1 MSTTVLVVDDD
12 PDLCRLVAAR
22 LSERGFGVVWRTSG
36 EQALATLAHD
46 AIDAVVTDV
55 RMDGMNGLELC
66 ERVVTNHPD
75 LPVLL
80 LTAYGTLD
88 AATAAIRVGAY
99 DFLPKPPDAD
109 ALAHAIT
116 RAVQARRLRAEVR
129 RLRTDPAPDQH
140 EHGLVGSSA
149 AMIAARDIIDR
160 AADTDVSVLVAGE
173 SGSGKELVAR
183 ALHAGSRRRSGPFVA
198 VNSAAV
204 PEALLESE
212 FFGHVR
218 GAFTDARTAR
228 PGLFAQAHG
237 GTLFLD
243 EIGELPLSLQPKL
256 LRVIQERVVRPVG
269 GTEEV
274 PCDVRLVTATNRD
287 LETAVRRGE
296 FREDLYF
303 RINVVRIDV
312 PPLRA
317 RGGDVLTL
325 AQHFLARCAA
335 AAGKHVVGLSPAVAQ
350 CLLRYAWPGNV
361 RELQNC
367 IERAVVFARY
377 DEIVVDDLPEAVR
390 AACAPGTGM
399 AAELSPLLSLDEAER
414 QHVLRVVE
422 AVRGNRTLA
431 AQILNV
437 DRKTL
442 FRKLKRYASA
452 PELLP
457 TRGTPRVGVDA

>member
-1 MSTTVLVVDDD
+1 MSARVLLVDDD

-22 LSERGFGVVWRTSG
+22 LSERGFAVTWRTSG
-36 EQALATLAHD
+36 AEALATLSHAEV
-46 AIDAVVTDV
+46 DAVVTDV

-66 ERVVTNHPD
+66 ERIVTNHPD

-88 AATAAIRVGAY
+88 AATAAIRVGAC
-99 DFLPKPPDAD
+99 DFMPKPPEAD
-109 ALAHAIT
+109 ALAQAIE
-116 RAVQARRLRAEVR
+116 RAVQARRLRGEVR
-129 RLRTDPAPDQH
+129 RLRAEALPVGGRSPILGASPAIVAI
-140 EHGLVGSSA
+140 G
-149 AMIAARDIIDR
+149 DIVER
-160 AADTDVSVLVAGE
+160 VADAEVSVLIAGE

-183 ALHAGSRRRSGPFVA
+183 ALHAGSRRAAGPFVA

-218 GAFTDARTAR
+218 GAFTDARTTR

-243 EIGELPLSLQPKL
+243 EIGELPVALQPKL
-256 LRVIQERVVRPVG
+256 LRVLQERLVRPVG
-269 GTEEV
+269 GTEEI
-274 PCDVRLVTATNRD
+274 PCDIRLVTATNRD

-317 RGGDVLTL
+317 RGNDVLAL
-325 AQHFLARCAA
+325 AQHFLTRCAA
-335 AAGKHVVGLSPAVAQ
+335 ATGKRVVGLSPAVAQ

-367 IERAVVFARY
+367 VERAVVFARY
-377 DEIVVDDLPEAVR
+377 EEIVVDDLPEAVR
-390 AACAPGTGM
+390 AA
-399 AAELSPLLSLDEAER
+399 AARSTAGPNGLSPLMSLDEAER
-414 QHVLRVVE
+414 QHILRVVQ
-422 AVRGNRTLA
+422 AVHGNRTLA

-442 FRKLKRYASA
+442 FRKLKRYEDE
-452 PELLP
+452 PEPAELQL
-457 TRGTPRVGVDA
+457 DC

>member
-1 MSTTVLVVDDD
+1 MSAHVLLVDDD

-22 LSERGFGVVWRTSG
+22 LSERGFDVIWRTSG
-36 EQALATLAHD
+36 EEALATLARTD
-46 AIDAVVTDV
+46 LDAVVTDV

-66 ERVVTNHPD
+66 ERIVTNHPD

-88 AATAAIRVGAY
+88 AATAAIRIGAC
-99 DFLPKPPDAD
+99 DFLPKPPEAD
-109 ALAHAIT
+109 ALAQAIE
-116 RAVQARRLRAEVR
+116 RAVQARRLRGEVR
-129 RLRTDPAPDQH
+129 RLRTEPLPAREQSPIL
-140 EHGLVGSSA
+140 GASPAMVAVGH
-149 AMIAARDIIDR
+149 IVERV
-160 AADTDVSVLVAGE
+160 ADAEVSVLIAGE
-173 SGSGKELVAR
+173 SGAGKELVAR
-183 ALHAGSRRRSGPFVA
+183 ALHAGSRRAAGPFVA

-218 GAFTDARTAR
+218 GAFTDARTSRA
-228 PGLFAQAHG
+228 GLFTQADG

-243 EIGELPLSLQPKL
+243 EIGELPVALQPKL
-256 LRVIQERVVRPVG
+256 LRVLQERVVRPVG
-269 GTEEV
+269 GDEEI

-287 LETAVRRGE
+287 LEVAVRRGE

-317 RGGDVLTL
+317 RGTDVLAL
-325 AQHFLARCAA
+325 AQHFVTRCAA
-335 AAGKHVVGLSPAVAQ
+335 ATGKRVVGLSPAVAQ
-350 CLLRYAWPGNV
+350 CLLRYGWPGNV

-377 DEIVVDDLPEAVR
+377 EEVVVDDLPEAVR
-390 AACAPGTGM
+390 AAAHRPPDGDG
-399 AAELSPLLSLDEAER
+399 LSPLLSLDEAER
-414 QHVLRVVE
+414 QHILRVVD
-422 AVRGNRTLA
+422 AVGGNRTLA

-442 FRKLKRYASA
+442 FRKLKRYADE
-452 PELLP
+452 PELPKLQ
-457 TRGTPRVGVDA
+457 VGC